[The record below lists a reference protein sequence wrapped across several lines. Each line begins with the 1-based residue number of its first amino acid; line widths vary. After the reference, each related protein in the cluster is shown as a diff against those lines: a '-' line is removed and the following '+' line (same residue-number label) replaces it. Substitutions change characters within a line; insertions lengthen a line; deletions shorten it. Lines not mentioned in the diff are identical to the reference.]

1 MKKYLAISITA
12 GMILSLT
19 ACGSSDSGN
28 MAASNGTQSSNSET
42 EAAGSAA
49 SNTADTDEKIADTI
63 YVGYGTEHTSLNP
76 SKTNNGDTNQVYFQL
91 YSNLWAVAKDGTIEN
106 ELLDDWS
113 VTEDGKEY
121 TLTLKKDLKFSDGS
135 DLTMNDVYTTLNAYI
150 TDPASPAGEELWF
163 ISNMEVI
170 DDLTLKIYLDD
181 PYPPIRN
188 ILASNIGVIQSAKV
202 FEYPEDEVN
211 VNPETF
217 IFNGPYK
224 MTEWT
229 PNKQIVLERNEYYF
243 GDPAATDRIVLYP
256 IQEPSSRGNALET
269 GDIDIALSIMPE
281 QVQIINTMPDK
292 LNVFLAPGPFSR
304 VFRFGCNDKYMS
316 DKRVRLAITYAV
328 DSKAIDDALFPGL
341 YKECTSATLEGV
353 FGYINL
359 GAHKPDLEKAK
370 ELLAEA
376 GYPDGF
382 KTKIVTTTRY
392 NKGVEI
398 AEAIAEQLKQI
409 NIEAD
414 VEVKEWAAIQEEW
427 TGQTAETFDQPI
439 FIMGAGCDTLDAD
452 TAFNRLYT
460 TSPDGT
466 NTGTNYGFYSNPE
479 VDELVK
485 AAAISIDEDFR
496 LECYH
501 RVCEILWQE
510 DPAQIYIYDPV
521 TANGMSNDIK
531 DFWTDPIGSIHLEDM
546 YKVIK

>member
-1 MKKYLAISITA
+1 MKKYLAIAITA

-316 DKRVRLAITYAV
+316 DKRVRLSL
-328 DSKAIDDALFPGL
+328 DSPR
-341 YKECTSATLEGV
+341 E
-353 FGYINL
+353 
-359 GAHKPDLEKAK
+359 
-370 ELLAEA
+370 
-376 GYPDGF
+376 
-382 KTKIVTTTRY
+382 
-392 NKGVEI
+392 
-398 AEAIAEQLKQI
+398 
-409 NIEAD
+409 
-414 VEVKEWAAIQEEW
+414 
-427 TGQTAETFDQPI
+427 
-439 FIMGAGCDTLDAD
+439 
-452 TAFNRLYT
+452 
-460 TSPDGT
+460 
-466 NTGTNYGFYSNPE
+466 
-479 VDELVK
+479 
-485 AAAISIDEDFR
+485 
-496 LECYH
+496 
-501 RVCEILWQE
+501 
-510 DPAQIYIYDPV
+510 
-521 TANGMSNDIK
+521 
-531 DFWTDPIGSIHLEDM
+531 
-546 YKVIK
+546 